1 MAMLTVAAIAD
12 RGLLGVA
19 MLLTTVLIGRW
30 AGPDELGL
38 FALFFPLAFAAI
50 ALQESLI
57 TAPYTIFATDLSC
70 REARRRYLGSVL
82 LHTGVLSGT
91 SCVVLLGVAAL
102 LQVRGLSTYAAA
114 VAVLA
119 PVVPCILLREFARR
133 VVYADL
139 KPQTAA
145 VISGAASIVQL
156 LIMVAFYA
164 AGRLTA
170 VTAFA
175 AIGVSSVVVGVAWV
189 IVERRTIRFDVT
201 TLASSFARNWFLGR
215 WITAAQ
221 VGDVVRIHMFP
232 WLLALAIDHRSVGIY
247 AACAAIAGL
256 SGPLQIAISNLL
268 LPQFAAA
275 AAKGGA
281 AAADRL
287 MWQATAWLVAAMTL
301 FTLAVGGVSGSIVPW
316 LYGSEYLGSQTP
328 LVLLLLAQLVIA
340 ASLPAARALVAL
352 RRPDMDFVSHAAG
365 IAINLTAGLPLVLWW
380 GITGAAAAGLLG
392 ATVKAALTAVFYTRE
407 MRARRSD
414 ASWGAPALSEP
425 TVTPPPARLAA
436 VGMRP
441 ASYAATGAGKAWAE
455 ELS

>member
-1 MAMLTVAAIAD
+1 MLTAAAIAD
-12 RGLLGVA
+12 RGLLGIA
-19 MLLTTVLIGRW
+19 MLVTTVLVGRW

-38 FALFFPLAFAAI
+38 FALFFPIAFAAI

-70 REARRRYLGSVL
+70 HEARRRYLGSVL
-82 LHTGVLSGT
+82 LHTGVLSGI
-91 SCVVLLGVAAL
+91 SCAVLAGVAAL
-102 LQVRGLSTYAAA
+102 LQARGMSAYAAA
-114 VAVLA
+114 AAVLA

-145 VISGAASIVQL
+145 VISAAASIVQL
-156 LIMVAFYA
+156 LVMVALYA

-189 IVERRTIRFDVT
+189 IAERETIRFDAT
-201 TLASSFARNWFLGR
+201 TLASSFARNWRLGR

-232 WLLALAIDHRSVGIY
+232 WLLALALDHRSVGIY
-247 AACAAIAGL
+247 AACAAVAGL

-268 LPQFAAA
+268 LPQFGAA
-275 AAKGGA
+275 AAKGGV

-287 MWQATAWLVAAMTL
+287 MWQATAWLVAAMAV
-301 FTLAVGGVSGSIVPW
+301 FTLAVGGVSGVIVPW
-316 LYGSEYLGSQTP
+316 MYGAEYVGSQTP
-328 LVLLLLAQLVIA
+328 LVLLLLAQLIIA

-352 RRPDMDFVSHAAG
+352 RRPDMDFMSHAAG
-365 IAINLTAGLPLVLWW
+365 IAINLAAGLPLVLGW

-392 ATVKAALTAVFYTRE
+392 AAAKAALTAVFYTRE
-407 MRARRSD
+407 MRAQRSD

-425 TVTPPPARLAA
+425 SEPPPTPRSSASS
-436 VGMRP
+436 MRP
-441 ASYAATGAGKAWAE
+441 TSYSTAGAGTVWAE